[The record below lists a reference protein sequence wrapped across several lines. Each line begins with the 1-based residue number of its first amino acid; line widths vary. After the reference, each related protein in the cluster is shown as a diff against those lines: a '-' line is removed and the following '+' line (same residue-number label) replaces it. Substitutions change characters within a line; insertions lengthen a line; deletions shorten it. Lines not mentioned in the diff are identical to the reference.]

1 MDVPNR
7 DRLLVSLDES
17 PSAQVSRLAFG
28 CVLVPL
34 WAWLMGDDAHGW
46 TLLPFLLFALAML
59 RVVPVIVRKA
69 IPFSEGVRDAWAERR
84 QLAKRYDSYQW
95 QKMLWIGL
103 GMLTSAVATG
113 ERDAVVLSLAAVCVV
128 SGAAGS
134 IVWRRRNVPG
144 APADVTRRVLHEP
157 ARAN

>member
-34 WAWLMGDDAHGW
+34 WARLMGDDAHGW

-59 RVVPVIVRKA
+59 RVVPLIVRKA
-69 IPFSEGVRDAWAERR
+69 IPFSEGARDTWAERR

-113 ERDAVVLSLAAVCVV
+113 QRDAVVLSLAAICVV

>member
-59 RVVPVIVRKA
+59 RVVPLIVRKA
-69 IPFSEGVRDAWAERR
+69 IPFSESARDTWAERR
-84 QLAKRYDSYQW
+84 QFAKRYDSYQW

-113 ERDAVVLSLAAVCVV
+113 ERDAVVLSLAAICVV